1 MSDAVSLQLGEDGVL
16 VAQMNLPGRP
26 MNVVGDALMQGLD
39 QAVQR
44 LADPAVKGLVLTSG
58 KADFCAGGDLDRM
71 ARWTRPEEPF
81 EASMVMKAVLRRLET
96 QGKPV
101 VAALNGHALGG
112 GLEIALACHARIALD
127 DARLK
132 IGQPEVKFGLLPGGG
147 GTVRLPRL
155 IGIQAA
161 LQLMTE
167 GTDLSPQK
175 ALALGLVTALARD
188 RDDLLAQARAW
199 VLARQSGPT
208 RQPWDE
214 PKFRFPGGDS
224 RSPAMAQLWT
234 VAPSVASARTWGNL
248 PAVQHIM
255 SSVYEGGLL
264 GFEAAC
270 EVESRY
276 FAACV
281 MSQASKNMI
290 GTLWHQLNALK
301 KGASRPAGQ
310 PASKVR
316 KLGVLGA
323 GMMGAGIAYTAAK
336 AGLEVVLLD
345 SSQEGAE
352 RGKAWSQGLLDG
364 AVRKG
369 RSTPTK
375 RDALLALITPTTDFA
390 DLSGCDLVI
399 EAVFEDRAVK
409 ADVTARAEAVMG
421 ASAVFASNT
430 STLPITG
437 LAQASARPDHFI
449 GLHFFSPVDKMPL
462 VEIIVGAQTS
472 DATLARGF
480 DFVQQIGKTPIVV
493 NDSRGFYTSRV
504 FATYVM
510 EGIAMLKEGVH
521 PRSIEVAGQQ
531 AGMPM
536 PPLALQDEVSL
547 SLSLHVAEQTR
558 KDLLAEGRPIAE
570 HPALSVIRDLCAVGR
585 VGKKV
590 GQGFYDWPG
599 REAAVDGA
607 GAAGSDKGQK
617 VEKGEKSEKGEKGEK
632 RLWPG
637 LAERYPVAAQ
647 QPEQRELMDRLMF
660 IQANEAA
667 RCLEEG
673 VLRSVADGN
682 IGSIMGWGFAPFEG
696 GALQFINARG
706 VGAFVERCRE
716 LAARH
721 GPRFEPAGLLVKLA
735 AEGRLVVDR

>member
-1 MSDAVSLQLGEDGVL
+1 MSDAVTFQLGEDGVL
-16 VAQMNLPGRP
+16 LAVMDLTGRP
-26 MNVVGDALMQGLD
+26 MNVVGDALMQGIA
-39 QAVQR
+39 QAVDK

-71 ARWTRPEEPF
+71 SRWTRPEEPF
-81 EASMVMKAVLRRLET
+81 DASMAMKAQLRRIET

-101 VAALNGHALGG
+101 VAAINGHALGG
-112 GLEIALACHARIALD
+112 GLEIALACHARIAVD
-127 DARLK
+127 DSRLK

-175 ALALGLVTALARD
+175 ALALGLLAAVAPNRD
-188 RDDLLAQARAW
+188 ELLAQARAW
-199 VLARQSGPT
+199 VLAHPAA

-234 VAPSVASARTWGNL
+234 VAPSVASARTWGNF

-276 FAACV
+276 FAACA

-301 KGASRPAGQ
+301 KGASRPAGH
-310 PASKVR
+310 PAAKVR

-323 GMMGAGIAYTAAK
+323 GMMGAGIAYVAAK

-375 RDALLALITPTTDFA
+375 RDALLACIAPTTDFA

-409 ADVTARAEAVMG
+409 AEVTAKAEAVIG
-421 ASAVFASNT
+421 AHAVFASNT

-504 FATYVM
+504 FATYLM
-510 EGIAMLKEGVH
+510 EGLAMLKEGVH

-558 KDLLAEGRPIAE
+558 KDLQAEGRPTAE
-570 HPALSVIRDLCAVGR
+570 HPALSVIRDLCAIGR

-590 GQGFYDWPG
+590 GLGFYDWPG
-599 REAAVDGA
+599 HEASVDGS
-607 GAAGSDKGQK
+607 GAAGSVMGRNG
-617 VEKGEKSEKGEKGEK
+617 EKGKDSEKGEK

-637 LAERYPVAAQ
+637 LTERYPVAAQ
-647 QPEQRELMDRLMF
+647 QPAQRELMDRLMF

-735 AEGRLVVDR
+735 AEGRLVADR